1 MISCVRF
8 FATPWT
14 IASPDPLSMQ
24 FPRQGYWSGLP
35 FPSPGDIPDPGIEPM
50 SPSLASG
57 FFTTEPP
64 GKPVMVVHLS
74 LIRVLASGIAPQ
86 RHSFLSLPMDEMNS
100 QERPCKRRS
109 KTLDLGYEAW
119 TLDITHQLANKCL
132 LITHWAWLL
141 AWCVDTD
148 MSHSWVLLWKL
159 LISSKRPKCVYQSL
173 Q

>member
-1 MISCVRF
+1 MKLLSRVQL

-14 IASPDPLSMQ
+14 AAHQASLSME
-24 FPRQGYWSGLP
+24 FSRQEHGSGLL
-35 FPSPGDIPDPGIEPM
+35 FPSLGELPNPGIKPT
-50 SPSLASG
+50 SPALASG

-74 LIRVLASGIAPQ
+74 LIRVLASDIAPQ
-86 RHSFLSLPMDEMNS
+86 RHSFLSLPMDEMSS

-119 TLDITHQLANKCL
+119 ILDITHQLANKCL

-141 AWCVDTD
+141 GWCVDTD
-148 MSHSWVLLWKL
+148 MSHSWVLL
-159 LISSKRPKCVYQSL
+159 
-173 Q
+173 